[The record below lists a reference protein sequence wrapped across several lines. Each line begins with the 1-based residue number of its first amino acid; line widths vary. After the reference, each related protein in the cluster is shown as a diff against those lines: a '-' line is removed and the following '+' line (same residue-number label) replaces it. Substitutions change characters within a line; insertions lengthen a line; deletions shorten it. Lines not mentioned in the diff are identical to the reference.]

1 MTKRIMLVVA
11 YDGTGYS
18 GFQAQKSGAPTI
30 EGELN
35 RALTDLTADP
45 VRVSGASRT
54 DAGVHARCNLA
65 VFDTQSRIPPEKF
78 AHALNVRLPDRIRVT
93 ASMEMPA
100 DFHPR
105 FCSTAKT
112 YEYRIY
118 NAPMPDPMRRLYTY
132 FSRYRFEVDQMREAA
147 QYLVGEHDFK
157 SFCST
162 YTSAKTTVREI
173 LSIDVEEVFSGRTGK
188 GRQTEDHCD
197 RLMPRADR
205 DRRMWAA
212 DPAIG
217 LHTEDPECC
226 LQAGEMID
234 PADPSCRMPRE
245 IVIRVRGR
253 GFLYNMVRI
262 IAGTLMEV
270 GRGAKS
276 PEEVSEILTALDRRA
291 AGPTAPA
298 CGLTLT
304 RYEILEQGME
314 MAFE

>member
-35 RALTDLTADP
+35 RALTDLTAEP
-45 VRVSGASRT
+45 VQVSGASRT

-100 DFHPR
+100 GFHPR
-105 FCSTAKT
+105 FCSTVKT

-132 FSRYRFEVDQMREAA
+132 FSRYRFDVHKMREAA
-147 QYLVGEHDFK
+147 QYLVGEHDFR

-173 LSIDVEEVFSGRTGK
+173 LSIDVEEIPCGFTGVFSA
-188 GRQTEDHCD
+188 
-197 RLMPRADR
+197 ADR
-205 DRRMWAA
+205 
-212 DPAIG
+212 
-217 LHTEDPECC
+217 PE
-226 LQAGEMID
+226 AFPES
-234 PADPSCRMPRE
+234 AVRMPRE

-270 GRGAKS
+270 GRGAKAPDDIS
-276 PEEVSEILTALDRRA
+276 GILQDADRRA

-298 CGLTLT
+298 CGLTLV
-304 RYEILEQGME
+304 RYEIVEPGME
-314 MAFE
+314 MVFD

>member
-1 MTKRIMLVVA
+1 LTKRIMLVVA

-35 RALTDLTADP
+35 RALTDLTAEP
-45 VRVSGASRT
+45 VQVSGASRT

-100 DFHPR
+100 GFHPR
-105 FCSTAKT
+105 FCSTVKT

-132 FSRYRFEVDQMREAA
+132 FSRYRFDVHKMREAA
-147 QYLVGEHDFK
+147 QYLVGEHDFR

-173 LSIDVEEVFSGRTGK
+173 LSIDVEEVFSGT
-188 GRQTEDHCD
+188 
-197 RLMPRADR
+197 ADR
-205 DRRMWAA
+205 GLQKEETT
-212 DPAIG
+212 DPA
-217 LHTEDPECC
+217 
-226 LQAGEMID
+226 
-234 PADPSCRMPRE
+234 CRMPRE

-270 GRGAKS
+270 GRGAKA
-276 PEEVSEILTALDRRA
+276 PEEMPEILSALDRRA

-298 CGLTLT
+298 CGLTLV
-304 RYEILEQGME
+304 RYEIVEPGME
-314 MAFE
+314 MSFG